1 MNAILKGLLISAGLL
16 AVVPAA
22 SAADD
27 FYAGKTITVVV
38 GLSAGGGYD
47 LYARV
52 MAEHLGKHIP
62 GHPNVV
68 VENRPGAATRT
79 ATAYVYGVAPHDGT
93 VIGNSLNMLPLDQ
106 IIFPK
111 QRRYDLTKVQFLGN
125 IAGLTSVIAVSNK
138 SPMQTVDDI
147 TKKVAKL
154 GSNGKNSETYIIP
167 ALINSF
173 IGGKFEIILG
183 FRGVAGVDLAIERG
197 EIDGR
202 GGSWNSFRSLHPDW
216 IKANKIKPLMQIGA
230 TDDPFM
236 PGVPQLS
243 SLAKTDEQKAIFS
256 LLSHT
261 TRFTRAYWVAPEV
274 PKDRVK
280 ILRDAFMAT
289 MKDPEFLAAAKKAN
303 MEVSP
308 SSPEEIEVA
317 LHELA
322 NTPPEYL
329 KKMKDVL
336 SK

>member
-1 MNAILKGLLISAGLL
+1 MKAILRSLLVSVGLL

-22 SAADD
+22 SAAND

-79 ATAYVYGVAPHDGT
+79 ATTYVYAVAPKDGT

-106 IIFPK
+106 FIFPK

-138 SPMQTVDDI
+138 SPVQTVDDI
-147 TKKVAKL
+147 TKKTAKL
-154 GSNGKNSETYIIP
+154 GSNGKSSETYIVP
-167 ALINSF
+167 ALANAF
-173 IGGKFEIILG
+173 LGGKFQIILG
-183 FRGVAGVDLAIERG
+183 FRGVTGVDLAIERG

-202 GGSWNSFRSLHPDW
+202 GGSWNSFRALHPDW
-216 IKANKIKPLMQIGA
+216 IKAKKIKPLLQIGT
-230 TDDPFM
+230 TDDPYM

-243 SLAKTDEQKAIFS
+243 SLAKTKEQKAIFS
-256 LLSHT
+256 LLSNT
-261 TRFTRAYWVAPEV
+261 TRFTRAYWVAPGV

-280 ILRDAFMAT
+280 ILQDAFMAT
-289 MKDPEFLAAAKKAN
+289 MKDPAFLAAAEKAK

-308 SSPEEIEVA
+308 STPQQIETA
-317 LHELA
+317 LDELA
-322 NTPPEYL
+322 KTPPEFL

>member
-1 MNAILKGLLISAGLL
+1 MKAIWKGLLISAGLL

-22 SAADD
+22 SAAD

-52 MAEHLGKHIP
+52 MAEYLGKHIP

-79 ATAYVYGVAPHDGT
+79 ATAYVYGVAAKDGT

-106 IIFPK
+106 FIFPK

-125 IAGLTSVIAVSNK
+125 IAGLTSAIAVTNK
-138 SPMQTVDDI
+138 SPVQTVDDI
-147 TKKVAKL
+147 TKKAAKL
-154 GSNGKNSETYIIP
+154 GSTGKSSETYIIP
-167 ALINSF
+167 ALANSF
-173 IGGKFEIILG
+173 LGGKFEVILG
-183 FRGVAGVDLAIERG
+183 FRGVAGIDLAIERG
-197 EIDGR
+197 EVDGR
-202 GGSWNSFRSLHPDW
+202 GGSWNSFRALHPDW
-216 IKANKIKPLMQIGA
+216 IKAKKIKPLLQIGA

-243 SLAKTDEQKAIFS
+243 SLAKTDEQKVIFS
-256 LLSHT
+256 LLSNT
-261 TRFTRAYWVAPEV
+261 TRFSRAYWMSPEV

-280 ILRDAFMAT
+280 ILRDAFIAT
-289 MKDPEFLAAAKKAN
+289 MKDPAFLAAAKKAK
-303 MEVSP
+303 MEVTP
-308 SSPEEIEVA
+308 STPQQIEAA
-317 LHELA
+317 LQELA
-322 NTPPEYL
+322 KTPPEYL

-336 SK
+336 SAK